1 MKPRMTTIIEIM
13 LDQEIRLRT
22 NGGNRA
28 DEILENFYTNL
39 KNIINISMFRLGRG
53 IISEVDIHENMK
65 RMVREDI

>member
-1 MKPRMTTIIEIM
+1 MTTIIEIM